1 MDSAP
6 KVSVLPGHFASK
18 AELLAEIARDDL
30 WPVTRQQDAFAA
42 APLHRHEVAVRLYV
56 LAGTLLVEGGS
67 TIPAVLAHAGARVDI
82 PAGAVHTVSASGP
95 VVTISAFT
103 SSAATAGLP
112 QLPVPEGG

>member
-6 KVSVLPGHFASK
+6 IVSVRHGHFTSK
-18 AELLAEIARDDL
+18 AEVLAEIARDDL
-30 WPVTRQQDAFAA
+30 WPVTRDQGAFAA
-42 APLHRHEVAVRLYV
+42 APKHRHELAVRLYV
-56 LAGTLLVEGGS
+56 LAGILLVEGGS
-67 TIPAVLAHAGARVDI
+67 TVPAVPAHAGARVDL

-112 QLPVPEGG
+112 QLPVPEGA